1 MHLKNLEIFIYENNE
16 VFIIRVLYGR
26 RNFMQLLFGE
36 PEEDYNA
43 LMHTVAGKLVLAV
56 CGFAIIITG
65 LLMFRYTKPI
75 EYRK

>member
-1 MHLKNLEIFIYENNE
+1 
-16 VFIIRVLYGR
+16 
-26 RNFMQLLFGE
+26 
-36 PEEDYNA
+36 
-43 LMHTVAGKLVLAV
+43 MHTVAGKLVLAV